1 MEKDKQNPG
10 GNAGAATKTAAP

>member
-10 GNAGAATKTAAP
+10 GNAGAATKTATQ

>member
-10 GNAGAATKTAAP
+10 GNAGAATKTATP

>member
-10 GNAGAATKTAAP
+10 GNAGAATKAAAP

>member
-10 GNAGAATKTAAP
+10 GNAGAATKTAAQ